1 MFQICTTKIEINSKI
16 IIGMNSRKN
25 KFLLY
30 KDFFYQLFFKMRIF
44 RSSRAVLALNGV
56 IMIMIGLFFF
66 IFPEKITIIMF
77 PKVISNPEALETG
90 VVLRYLM
97 GAGQL
102 AVGIILYL
110 ARISIKS
117 GAQRL
122 LLGSGIGFMIIF
134 ATAVFIIIKYKAN
147 IPILALSIYPL
158 LAILSLYVAT
168 RRFQE

>member
-1 MFQICTTKIEINSKI
+1 
-16 IIGMNSRKN
+16 
-25 KFLLY
+25 
-30 KDFFYQLFFKMRIF
+30 MRIF
-44 RSSRAVLALNGV
+44 RSSRAVLTLNGI
-56 IMIMIGLFFF
+56 IMIMVGLFFF

-77 PKVISNPEALETG
+77 PKIISNPEALETG
-90 VVLRYLM
+90 VVLRYFM

-102 AVGIILYL
+102 TIGIILYL

-117 GAQRL
+117 SAQRL

-168 RRFQE
+168 RKFQE

>member
-1 MFQICTTKIEINSKI
+1 
-16 IIGMNSRKN
+16 MNILRRSRT
-25 KFLLY
+25 
-30 KDFFYQLFFKMRIF
+30 I
-44 RSSRAVLALNGV
+44 LALNGI
-56 IMIMIGLFFF
+56 IMIFIGIIFF
-66 IFPEKITIIMF
+66 IYPDKITIIMF
-77 PKVISNPEALETG
+77 PEIISNPEALETG

-147 IPILALSIYPL
+147 IPILALSVYPL
-158 LAILSLYVAT
+158 LASLSLYVAT
-168 RRFQE
+168 REVQE